1 MRADGKRLKG
11 ADPMY
16 QVAAHIMAKRSDAMN
31 MITIDIPIEPMN
43 KYLNEKRK
51 EGKRYSHLSLI
62 IAAYLQTMAEF
73 PALNRFVVNK
83 TIYARNEI
91 AVGMV
96 VLKGGKIDSHGTM
109 SKLYLQPHY
118 TLDDVQETIEKYI
131 SDNRAEENQ
140 NSTDKFIKF
149 ILSVPGLLRF
159 GIMLFK
165 FFDKYGLLPKKIIDI
180 SPFHTS
186 AVVTNLASIRTNH
199 IYHHV
204 YDFGTTSIALAMGNL
219 REVPVDKKGEV
230 VFERCM
236 PIGLVMDERIAS
248 GSYFAL
254 AFRRFK
260 KLLADPS
267 KLETPPEV
275 IVEDI

>member
-83 TIYARNEI
+83 TIYARKEI

-96 VLKGGKIDSHGTM
+96 VLKGGKIDSPGTM

-118 TLDDVQETIEKYI
+118 TLDDVQNTIEKYI
-131 SDNRAEENQ
+131 NDNRAEENL

-159 GIMLFK
+159 GIIMFK
-165 FFDKYGLLPKKIIDI
+165 FLDKYGLLPKKIIDI

-219 REVPVDKKGEV
+219 REIPVEKRGEV
-230 VFERCM
+230 EFVRCM
-236 PIGLVMDERIAS
+236 PIGMVMDERIAS

-254 AFRRFK
+254 AFRKFK
-260 KLLADPS
+260 KLLSDPS
-267 KLETPPEV
+267 QLETPPEK
-275 IVEDI
+275 IVKDI

>member
-43 KYLNEKRK
+43 SYLNEKRK

-83 TIYARNEI
+83 TIYARKEI

-96 VLKGGKIDSHGTM
+96 VLKGGRIDSHGTM

-159 GIMLFK
+159 GIIFFK
-165 FFDKYGLLPKKIIDI
+165 FLDKYGLLPKKIIDI

-219 REVPVDKKGEV
+219 REIPINKKNEI

-267 KLETPPEV
+267 QLETPPQV
-275 IVEDI
+275 INKDI

>member
-1 MRADGKRLKG
+1 MRADGKRLRN

-31 MITIDIPIEPMN
+31 MITLDIPIEPMN

-62 IAAYLQTMAEF
+62 IAAYLQTLAEY

-83 TIYARNEI
+83 SIYARNEI

-109 SKLYLQPHY
+109 SKLYLEREY

-131 SDNRAEENQ
+131 EDNRSEENE
-140 NSTDKFIKF
+140 NGTDKIIK
-149 ILSVPGLLRF
+149 ILLSIPGLLRF
-159 GIMLFK
+159 GVCFFKMLDK
-165 FFDKYGLLPKKIIDI
+165 FGLLPKKIIDV
-180 SPFHTS
+180 SPFHVS

-219 REVPVDKKGEV
+219 REVPKRVKGEI

-236 PIGLVMDERIAS
+236 PIGMVMDERIAS

-254 AFRRFK
+254 AFRKFK
-260 KLLADPS
+260 KLLSNPEL
-267 KLETPPEV
+267 LETPSE
-275 IVEDI
+275 IIKKDF